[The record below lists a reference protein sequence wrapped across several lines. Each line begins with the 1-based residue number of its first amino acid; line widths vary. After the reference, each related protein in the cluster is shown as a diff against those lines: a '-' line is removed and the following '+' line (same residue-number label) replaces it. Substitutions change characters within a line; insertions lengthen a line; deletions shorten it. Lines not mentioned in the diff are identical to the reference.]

1 MVYAFLKQALLTI
14 FVIRDFPFLTSNSNV
29 MSAQIEPILAE
40 NKDRF
45 VIFPIKHNDIWQLY
59 KSCEASFWT
68 AEEIDLHQDLTDWS
82 EKLNDDER

>member
-1 MVYAFLKQALLTI
+1 MTI
-14 FVIRDFPFLTSNSNV
+14 FVIRDFPFLTTNLNV

-82 EKLNDDER
+82 